1 MPISDSI
8 GIGEGLVRRGVVKQA
23 AKRVVRQVRRRVLPK
38 APISDWESLLKKDR
52 DSWEKYREAS
62 RDGPQV
68 LIATSTGGHR
78 AVVPLES
85 LLAVALTL
93 RGARVHILLCDEVLP
108 ACLQATSIEYR
119 KQATFVRDGP
129 KSLCRDCFRP
139 GYATFQPLG
148 LPVLRYSEWIKTEDR
163 ARASALSQLT
173 PANEIAEFRLDG
185 LKIGEHALAGALR
198 YFAKGDLG
206 DEPLGE
212 AVLRRY
218 FHASLLTAF
227 GLESLFE
234 ALDFNTACFHHGI
247 YVPQGIIGEVAR
259 NMGVR
264 VVNWNP
270 AYRKKCFIFSHN
282 DTYHHTLLSEETD
295 IWETVPWTTVLES
308 KVMDYLKSRWEG
320 TQDWIW
326 FHERPEEDL
335 RKIVREL
342 GLDMSKPM
350 IGLLTNVL
358 WDAQLHYPSN
368 AFPDMLD
375 WLIQTIKH
383 FSARPEI
390 QLVIRV
396 HPAEVR
402 GWLPS
407 RQPVVEEIRKVFQKL
422 PENVYVIPPQ
432 SRIST
437 YAVMLQCDSVIIYG
451 TKTGVELTSLGLPVI
466 VAGEAWIRNKGL
478 TLDARTPEEYLE
490 LLDRLPLGK
499 KLDDAT
505 TRRARKYA
513 YHFFFRRMI
522 PLASM
527 QPVPGWPPYQV
538 KISGIEDLLPGHD
551 PGLDVICEGIL
562 HGTEFVLRDEL
573 QP

>member
-1 MPISDSI
+1 
-8 GIGEGLVRRGVVKQA
+8 
-23 AKRVVRQVRRRVLPK
+23 
-38 APISDWESLLKKDR
+38 
-52 DSWEKYREAS
+52 
-62 RDGPQV
+62 
-68 LIATSTGGHR
+68 
-78 AVVPLES
+78 
-85 LLAVALTL
+85 
-93 RGARVHILLCDEVLP
+93 
-108 ACLQATSIEYR
+108 
-119 KQATFVRDGP
+119 
-129 KSLCRDCFRP
+129 
-139 GYATFQPLG
+139 
-148 LPVLRYSEWIKTEDR
+148 
-163 ARASALSQLT
+163 
-173 PANEIAEFRLDG
+173 
-185 LKIGEHALAGALR
+185 
-198 YFAKGDLG
+198 
-206 DEPLGE
+206 
-212 AVLRRY
+212 
-218 FHASLLTAF
+218 
-227 GLESLFE
+227 
-234 ALDFNTACFHHGI
+234 
-247 YVPQGIIGEVAR
+247 
-259 NMGVR
+259 MGVR